1 MLWYPNHLQKPF
13 SKYEKTDLSQSMI
26 NYKTHL
32 CLPSSSFL
40 TSKEIKKVCDLIIKF
55 EKKYLLK

>member
-1 MLWYPNHLQKPF
+1 MVPKSLTKPF
-13 SKYEKTDLSQSMI
+13 FKYEKTDLSQSMI

-40 TSKEIKKVCDLIIKF
+40 TKKEIKKVCDLIIKF